1 VQPNLH
7 DVPALNPQQAWIRG
21 TVTAL
26 VVALPAG
33 ILNQLLVSNGDVTGG
48 SPWAV
53 LFWILIVLGAAA
65 GGWAVIRLS
74 PRAHLGWAAGAGAGA
89 YVVVQAIGVV
99 RRLIAGDTIS
109 WLAYPFLLLL
119 MAVCGMLGGMFA
131 ARTVRRY
138 GADEG
143 SDDGGPDD
151 EPDDGPAAGNGRPR
165 GTR

>member
-1 VQPNLH
+1 MQPNLQ
-7 DVPALNPQQAWIRG
+7 PLPELTPTQAWVRG

-33 ILNQLLVSNGDVTGG
+33 ILNQLLVSSGDVAGG
-48 SPWAV
+48 SPWAAV
-53 LFWILIVLGAAA
+53 FWVLIVFGGAA
-65 GGWAVIRLS
+65 GGWTVIRLS
-74 PRAHLGWAAGAGAGA
+74 PRAHLGWAAGAAAAA

-99 RRLIAGDTIS
+99 RRLAAGEAIS

-138 GADEG
+138 G
-143 SDDGGPDD
+143 SPDDGAD
-151 EPDDGPAAGNGRPR
+151 DDGPARPPR
-165 GTR
+165 GTP